1 MIVKWDERIVSI
13 TMSNTLSDSARRNI
27 RNRFGKNEEEY
38 VSNEKSD
45 QTDYSHGQ
53 ILSYWIWLDTYEACT
68 SKAKSAILDGKSK
81 NKQVWWMKVFG
92 SGLGG

>member
-13 TMSNTLSDSARRNI
+13 TMSNILSDSARRNI

-45 QTDYSHGQ
+45 QTTV
-53 ILSYWIWLDTYEACT
+53 I
-68 SKAKSAILDGKSK
+68 
-81 NKQVWWMKVFG
+81 NKFYHTEFD
-92 SGLGG
+92 

>member
-13 TMSNTLSDSARRNI
+13 TMSNILSDSARRNI

-45 QTDYSHGQ
+45 QTTVIDKFYHTEF
-53 ILSYWIWLDTYEACT
+53 D
-68 SKAKSAILDGKSK
+68 
-81 NKQVWWMKVFG
+81 
-92 SGLGG
+92 

>member
-27 RNRFGKNEEEY
+27 RNRFGKNEEDY

-45 QTDYSHGQ
+45 QTTVIDKFYHTEF
-53 ILSYWIWLDTYEACT
+53 D
-68 SKAKSAILDGKSK
+68 
-81 NKQVWWMKVFG
+81 
-92 SGLGG
+92 